1 MFADA
6 LSLLCSRHREE
17 TLSFLTVKTAAVRCG
32 AKPGELLRVPL
43 CGRGG
48 QDGCAKMRV
57 VFAQLGLPYRILSED
72 GTGALALFY
81 HPAKLA
87 EALRSPE
94 VVRSLSALGYPVDGG
109 LFAILGH
116 LAGRWAKGPAHEVG
130 FFIGY
135 PAKDVLGFRS
145 GAREVTQRGDRWRV
159 FGEVGESRRLMRL
172 HRAVELRA
180 VGVCLR
186 ESSPTERFR
195 RIAGFASAARVTQ
208 KKGA

>member
-6 LSLLCSRHREE
+6 LSVLCSRHREE
-17 TLSFLTVKTAAVRCG
+17 TLAFLTVKTAAVRCG

-43 CGRGG
+43 CGRSGRS
-48 QDGCAKMRV
+48 GCGRV
-57 VFAQLGLPYRILSED
+57 RMVFAQLGLPYRILSED
-72 GTGALALFY
+72 GEGALALFY

-87 EALRSPE
+87 ETLRAPE
-94 VVRSLSALGYPVDGG
+94 IAGELAALGYPRGRG
-109 LFAILGH
+109 LAET
-116 LAGRWAKGPAHEVG
+116 LAFLAKRWVRGPAHEVG

-135 PAKDVLGFRS
+135 PAKDVLGFRG

-159 FGEVGESRRLMRL
+159 FGEEGESRRLMRL

-186 ESSPTERFR
+186 EASLSERFR